1 MKKILLIIIPTVI
14 LLSAGTFFFLNK
26 ESYFPRHWQAEQK
39 AVETRVSTD
48 KKKTLY
54 WTCAMHPSVRMEEK
68 GKCPVCGMNLIPV
81 DVGEAVKKEE
91 GEVSRAELSERAQE
105 LTPVKTDKV
114 AYLPLI
120 KDIYTVG
127 HIVYD
132 ERRLKFVAAW
142 IAGRID
148 KLFVDFTGLDV
159 LKDDPLILI
168 YSPDLVSTQEEYL
181 LALETLDKVKD
192 SRISET
198 LEGAKRLV
206 EASKNRLLL
215 WGIKEKQVKEL
226 EETRKTST
234 HLTIYAPIGGTV
246 ISKDA
251 FEGKYVKE
259 GEKIYTISDLTN
271 LWMKADVYE
280 YEMAWV
286 KEGMQVEITS
296 QAYPAESFPGT
307 VSFIDPFLDEKTRS
321 VKIRVDV
328 KNPERML
335 KPGMYV
341 NARIRVPLEEV
352 YHVGSTEES
361 VITSYVCAAEPGKQY
376 EFANPGECPHC
387 AEKLKEVKK
396 VVALQD
402 IYTCPMH
409 TEVVSDKPGDCPE
422 CGMHLEKKEVAIAE
436 DTYTCPM
443 HPEVVSGRPGDC
455 PKCGMKLE
463 KAETP
468 SIKVSPRTCACEA
481 PGKVVLKEG
490 EKTICPVCE
499 LKMEKKVYFLAIP
512 STAVLDTG
520 VRKIVYLDRGNG
532 VYVGK
537 NVKMGLEATS
547 VVDGEI
553 LRYYPVI
560 EGLKEGDV
568 VVTSA
573 NLLIDS
579 QTQLAGGASLLYGG
593 AAEIKKESDE
603 GRGDSGK

>member
-1 MKKILLIIIPTVI
+1 MKKILIVIVIPIII
-14 LLSAGTFFFLNK
+14 LLSIGAFFLSHK
-26 ESYFPRHWQAEQK
+26 ISYFTSIEQT
-39 AVETRVSTD
+39 AVETTVSTD
-48 KKKTLY
+48 KKTLY
-54 WTCAMHPSVRMEEK
+54 WTCAMHPSVRMEEP
-68 GKCPVCGMNLIPV
+68 GKCPICGMNLIPV
-81 DVGEAVKKEE
+81 QEGAEALREE
-91 GEVSRAELSERAQE
+91 GEVSRAELSERARE
-105 LTPVKTDKV
+105 LTQVKTDKV
-114 AYLPLI
+114 AFMPLT

-127 HIVYD
+127 RIDYD
-132 ERRLKFVAAW
+132 ERRLKYVSAR
-142 IAGRID
+142 IMGRID

-159 LKDDPLILI
+159 PEGDPLIWI

-192 SRISET
+192 SRIKET
-198 LEGAKRLV
+198 LEGAQRLV
-206 EASKNRLLL
+206 EASKSRLLL
-215 WGIKEKQVKEL
+215 WGIKEEQIREL
-226 EETRKTST
+226 EKTRKANT

-251 FEGKYVKE
+251 FEGKYVMQ

-286 KEGMQVEITS
+286 KVGEQVEITTPT
-296 QAYPAESFPGT
+296 YPGEAFTGT

-328 KNPERML
+328 QNPERKL

-352 YHVGSTEES
+352 YQVGATEKS
-361 VITSYVCAAEPGKQY
+361 VITSYVCVTEPGKKY
-376 EFANPGECPHC
+376 TYANPGVCPHC
-387 AEKLKEVKK
+387 AEKLKEVK
-396 VVALQD
+396 
-402 IYTCPMH
+402 
-409 TEVVSDKPGDCPE
+409 EVITVK
-422 CGMHLEKKEVAIAE
+422 
-436 DTYTCPM
+436 DTYTCYM
-443 HPEVVSGRPGDC
+443 HPEVVSDKPGDC

-463 KAETP
+463 KKETMP
-468 SIKVSPRTCACEA
+468 TKITPHECEM
-481 PGKVVLKEG
+481 PDNVVLKEG
-490 EKTICPVCE
+490 EKAFCPVC
-499 LKMEKKVYFLAIP
+499 KMEMKKKAYFLAIP

-532 VYVGK
+532 VYIGK
-537 NVKMGLEATS
+537 SVKVGLEATT

-560 EGLKEGDV
+560 EGLNEGDV

-579 QTQLAGGASLLYGG
+579 QTQLTGGASLLYGG
-593 AAEIKKESDE
+593 ATEIKK
-603 GRGDSGK
+603 

>member
-1 MKKILLIIIPTVI
+1 MKKILAITIPIVI
-14 LLSAGTFFFLNK
+14 LLSAGVFLLLNK
-26 ESYFPRHWQAEQK
+26 ENNVP
-39 AVETRVSTD
+39 AVERKTIETTTASG
-48 KKKTLY
+48 KKKILY

-68 GKCPVCGMNLIPV
+68 GKCPVCGMGLVPV
-81 DVGEAVKKEE
+81 RAGSVAKKEE
-91 GEVSRAELSERAQE
+91 GEISRAELSEKAQE
-105 LTPVKTDKV
+105 LTMVKTDTVK
-114 AYLPLI
+114 YLPLI

-127 HIVYD
+127 HIGYD
-132 ERRLKFVAAW
+132 ERRLKYVSAW

-159 LKDDPLILI
+159 QKGDPLIWI

-181 LALETLDKVKD
+181 LALETQDKVKN
-192 SRISET
+192 SHIKET

-215 WGIKEKQVKEL
+215 WGIEERQIKDLEK
-226 EETRKTST
+226 TRKAST

-246 ISKDA
+246 IFKDA

-259 GEKIYTISDLTN
+259 GEKIYTIADLSN

-286 KEGMQVEITS
+286 KEGMQVEITT
-296 QAYPAESFPGT
+296 QAYPAEIFTGT
-307 VSFIDPFLDEKTRS
+307 VSFVDPFLDEKTRS

-328 KNPERML
+328 KNPARKL

-341 NARIRVPLEEV
+341 NTRIRVPLEEV
-352 YHVGSTEES
+352 YHVDAIPDEA
-361 VITSYVCAAEPGKQY
+361 VITSYVCVTEPGKQY
-376 EFANPGECPHC
+376 SYDNPGECPHC

-396 VVALQD
+396 IALNN
-402 IYTCPMH
+402 IYVCPMH
-409 TEVVSDKPGDCPE
+409 PDVVSDRPGDCPE
-422 CGMHLEKKEVAIAE
+422 CGMPLEKK
-436 DTYTCPM
+436 
-443 HPEVVSGRPGDC
+443 
-455 PKCGMKLE
+455 GM
-463 KAETP
+463 P
-468 SIKVSPRTCACEA
+468 SIKVTPHMCEM
-481 PGKVVLKEG
+481 PDNVVLKEG
-490 EKTICPVCE
+490 EKAFCPVC
-499 LKMEKKVYFLAIP
+499 KMEMKKKVYFLAIP

-537 NVKMGLEATS
+537 NIKLGLEATT

-560 EGLKEGDV
+560 EGLEEGDV

-579 QTQLAGGASLLYGG
+579 QTQLTGGASLLYGG
-593 AAEIKKESDE
+593 ATEIKKDE
-603 GRGDSGK
+603 EVGGRE

>member
-26 ESYFPRHWQAEQK
+26 ESYFPRHWRAEQK

-54 WTCAMHPSVRMEEK
+54 WTCAMHPSVKMEEK
-68 GKCPVCGMNLIPV
+68 GKCPVCGMNLIPI
-81 DVGEAVKKEE
+81 DVGEAIKKEE

-105 LTPVKTDKV
+105 LTLVKTDKV

-127 HIVYD
+127 HIIYD

-159 LKDDPLILI
+159 QKDDPLILI

-215 WGIKEKQVKEL
+215 WGIKERQVKEL

-296 QAYPAESFPGT
+296 HAYPAESFTGT

-352 YHVGSTEES
+352 YHVGATEES

-387 AEKLKEVKK
+387 AKKLKEVKK
-396 VVALQD
+396 VVASQD
-402 IYTCPMH
+402 TYTCPMH
-409 TEVVSDKPGDCPE
+409 TEVVSDK
-422 CGMHLEKKEVAIAE
+422 
-436 DTYTCPM
+436 
-443 HPEVVSGRPGDC
+443 PGDC

-490 EKTICPVCE
+490 ERTICPVCE
-499 LKMEKKVYFLAIP
+499 LEMKKKVYFLAIP

-520 VRKIVYLDRGNG
+520 VRKIVYLYRGNG

-537 NVKMGLEATS
+537 NVKTGLEATS

-553 LRYYPVI
+553 LRYYPII

-593 AAEIKKESDE
+593 ASEIKKESDE